1 MKERKKGFFMF
12 VTSCIPGCGQMYQG
26 YMNRGLS
33 LTLLFF
39 GVFAATVFL
48 RFEALLF
55 LLFPIWLYSY
65 FDSYNLRA
73 RSERGAVEDDSFLF
87 GLGEADSEKL
97 STLLRKR
104 HSLFGWLLVAMGIYM
119 LYDRLVRRIADFLW
133 QYDHLSWLYDLLVYD
148 VPRLAVSFA
157 VIALGLW
164 FIRGPKHTAAPPEE
178 IPIFTPPVQQEQ
190 QEQQEDEDGAE

>member
-1 MKERKKGFFMF
+1 MKERKKGLFLF

-39 GVFAATVFL
+39 GLVAVTVL
-48 RFEALLF
+48 LYFEALFF
-55 LLFPIWLYSY
+55 LLFPVWLYSY

-73 RSERGAVEDDSFLF
+73 RAERGAPEDDVFLF
-87 GLGEADSEKL
+87 GLGETDSEKL

-104 HSLFGWLLVAMGIYM
+104 HSLFGWVLVAMGVYL
-119 LYDRLVRRIADFLW
+119 LYDRLVHSFASLFW
-133 QYDHLSWLYDLLVYD
+133 QYEHLSWLYDLLVYD

-190 QEQQEDEDGAE
+190 QEGEDGAE